1 MRRVKGGSL
10 SSAKQI
16 GKRGQST
23 VEFALMLPVL
33 LVLLFLVFEFGR
45 AFGSWML
52 ITNAAREG
60 ARNAA
65 ACSSSTTDCITA
77 AKGQI
82 QATAQFLSV
91 QTADCNN
98 DQPPSGSTSCVSVTY
113 CPSGTSCGN
122 PCPSVT
128 PTDNLYCVVVNYRLQ
143 TLMPITGNVPFI
155 GAINYPGYLSIT
167 GLSTMRA
174 E

>member
-1 MRRVKGGSL
+1 MQRVKGGSL

-16 GKRGQST
+16 GRRGQST
-23 VEFALMLPVL
+23 VEFALLLPIL

-45 AFGSWML
+45 AFGSWLL

-65 ACSSSTTDCITA
+65 ACSSSTSACITA
-77 AKGQI
+77 AKGQV
-82 QATAQFLSV
+82 QTTAQFLSV

-98 DQPPSGSTSCVSVTY
+98 NQPPAGNTSCVSVTY
-113 CPSGTSCGN
+113 CPSGTSCGS

-128 PTDNLYCVVVNYRLQ
+128 PTDNLYCVVVNYQLQ
-143 TLMPITGNVPFI
+143 TLMPISGDIPFI
-155 GAINYPGYLSIT
+155 GPINYPGHIGII